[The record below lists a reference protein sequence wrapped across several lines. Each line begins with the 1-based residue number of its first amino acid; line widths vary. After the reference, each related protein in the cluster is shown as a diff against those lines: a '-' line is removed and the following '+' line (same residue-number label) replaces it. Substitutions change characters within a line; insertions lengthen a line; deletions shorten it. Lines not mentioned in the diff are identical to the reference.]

1 MTRSTGKRKHHFKD
15 VLPKD
20 PAVRRISQWPSANVN
35 FFRGFYHWLIEG
47 GYGSSVLNSYG
58 VAARLAL
65 GWLDLP
71 YWKIDP
77 ITDIERVKEF
87 LSQLPLT
94 NSTCRE
100 YEKGLNK
107 LADYIRYTS
116 NKPSRQLAIHWDYYI
131 ASLPPWLAEATRAF
145 VQHSLRTVRPDRK
158 HLATLEILGRLTI
171 PLRWISAKTNLSSIQ
186 DITPELWFE
195 YLEYRLSQ
203 GIQPVTLN
211 GDLSRLQAFLHF
223 LEDDGQPVCAR
234 MFRLDS
240 LHRTHRIPR
249 DAPVELLRK
258 LFTEIQTDAASFHP
272 EIRRMGLMDHAW
284 ALLMLHSG
292 MRTGEIR
299 RLCLADIDW
308 DNRKVR
314 IEQSKG
320 LKDRLVY
327 LSQPTIEA
335 LNAYLPLRGSTLGQ
349 PDRIFVYRHQPLSP
363 NYCQS
368 RLRTYGRRAGV
379 AISPHQLRHSC
390 ATLLLNAGAP
400 VLTVKT
406 ILGHKHIDTTLGYAR
421 LYDGTIAADYY
432 RAMHLVEGQF
442 AQAENQS
449 DQTPSFGELLALV
462 DALKSGALNQDQ
474 AGMVAS
480 LRSGLL
486 LLAKQLNSTT
496 MGDVKVQVGS

>member
-1 MTRSTGKRKHHFKD
+1 
-15 VLPKD
+15 
-20 PAVRRISQWPSANVN
+20 
-35 FFRGFYHWLIEG
+35 
-47 GYGSSVLNSYG
+47 
-58 VAARLAL
+58 L

-77 ITDIERVKEF
+77 VADIERVQEY
-87 LSQLPLT
+87 LSQIPLT
-94 NSTCRE
+94 DATCRE
-100 YEKGLNK
+100 YKKGLNK
-107 LADYIRYTS
+107 LADYIRYIS
-116 NKPSRQLAIHWDYYI
+116 NKPRPPLTIHWAYYLT
-131 ASLPPWLAEATRAF
+131 SLPPWLAEATRSF

-171 PLRWISAKTNLSSIQ
+171 PLRWIAAKTPLHSIQ
-186 DITPELWFE
+186 DLTPELWFE
-195 YLEYRLSQ
+195 YLEYRLSR

-211 GDLSRLQAFLHF
+211 GDLSRLQSFLHF
-223 LEDDGQPVCAR
+223 LEDEGQPVCAR

-240 LHRTHRIPR
+240 LHRMHHIPR
-249 DAPVELLRK
+249 DVPVELLRK

-272 EIRRMGLMDHAW
+272 ALRRMGLMDHAW

-308 DNRKVR
+308 DNHKVR

-327 LSQPTIEA
+327 LSLPTIEA

-349 PDRIFVYRHQPLSP
+349 PDLVFVYRHQPLSP
-363 NYCQS
+363 NYCLS

-379 AISPHQLRHSC
+379 TISPHQLRHSC

-400 VLTVKT
+400 VLTVKA

-432 RAMHLVEGQF
+432 RAMHQVEGQF
-442 AQAENQS
+442 ALAESQPE
-449 DQTPSFGELLALV
+449 QTPSFGELLALV
-462 DALKSGALNQDQ
+462 DALKSGTLNQNQ
-474 AGMVAS
+474 AEVVAS

-486 LLAKQLNSTT
+486 LLAKQMNSTT
-496 MGDVKVQVGS
+496 MGDVKVLVGS